1 MTDVAEATTPAL
13 SERCAACGKPA
24 RLCVCAELKP
34 VQTRL
39 QILILQH
46 PQEQDIDLGSAPLIT
61 GQLPNAKLKVGLSW
75 PNLAKVL
82 GRVTDPRRW
91 AVLYLGPASASG
103 FQRGSLTVVDKK
115 AQALP
120 DQEEAVAGLEGIVVL
135 DGTWSQAKTLWWRN
149 PWLLKLRRLIVIPD
163 RPSAYGNLR
172 REPRKE
178 SLSTLE
184 SVAFALSR
192 LEGDPTLYD
201 RLVVPFRT
209 MLQRHGVGRPRSG
222 GPPRPPAAPVG

>member
-1 MTDVAEATTPAL
+1 MSEAPLPDVAPAPA
-13 SERCAACGKPA
+13 RCAVCSKPA
-24 RLCVCAELKP
+24 RLCVCAELTP
-34 VQTRL
+34 HQTKL

-46 PQEQDIDLGSAPLIT
+46 PQEQDVDLGTAKLIT

-75 PNLAKVL
+75 PNLAKAV
-82 GRVTDPRRW
+82 GRVADPKRW

-103 FQRGSLTVVDKK
+103 FARGSLTVVDKK
-115 AQALP
+115 ALPVP

-163 RPSAYGNLR
+163 RPSAYGELR

-184 SVAFALSR
+184 SVGFALSR
-192 LEGDPTLYD
+192 LEGDPSLYD
-201 RLVVPFRT
+201 LLVAPFRT
-209 MLQRHGVGRPRSG
+209 MLQRYRAGRSRGAAPR
-222 GPPRPPAAPVG
+222 PKPPAA

>member
-1 MTDVAEATTPAL
+1 MTDAPEAAAPAPL
-13 SERCAACGKPA
+13 ERCATCGKPT

-34 VQTRL
+34 IQTRL
-39 QILILQH
+39 QMLILQH
-46 PQEQDIDLGSAPLIT
+46 PQEQDVDLGTARLIT

-120 DQEEAVAGLEGIVVL
+120 DQEAAVAGLEGIVVL

-184 SVAFALSR
+184 STAFALSR
-192 LEGDPTLYD
+192 LEGDPMLYD
-201 RLVVPFRT
+201 RLVAPFIS
-209 MLQRHGVGRPRSG
+209 MLQRYRTGRSRGSAK
-222 GPPRPPAAPVG
+222 PPAAS